1 MRCGVCREEGHTR
14 AKCPMVDNIM
24 DLYVQR
30 CYKMLLVIV
39 NGYYEHKWTYTDE
52 VRSSWNAVE
61 RSNHEVTLTPK
72 VLESMEMYR
81 DSSTALE
88 NVLTPVPSFIQ
99 SMPKHH
105 LNIIIGKLNN
115 PSFIIDKTLSD
126 ERKRS
131 KVYFRLL
138 SMADKYCINMS
149 NQLDYLE
156 SSSLMYTQYVLNSIN
171 LASLYEKLS
180 ENALGLPGFVP
191 VIKYF
196 ICADD
201 RRNLLKKLPKTS
213 LTKIKEL
220 DTKIRDK
227 KEEFRT
233 KESRVDSIE
242 EEIRKL
248 EKRIMEY
255 RREQHEIRNSGPRIE
270 QELKEIN
277 TMRDTYVKNGKKF
290 INTIYLKIPKPPP
303 VISFEP
309 SKQDDHSVKECCI
322 CYEDISVTNMCK
334 TDCGHEL
341 CVDCMMKISIELKR
355 NNNMCV
361 KRKCPYCRQ
370 NIRSLTGNVDV
381 MNRAVIKHCQSISI
395 RGINAIQKVSDH
407 IGGGDIT
414 PYLETVYSGYITPS
428 SPTSPPPDLIP
439 YTN

>member
-14 AKCPMVDNIM
+14 ANCLMVDNIM

-52 VRSSWNAVE
+52 VRSSWNVVE
-61 RSNHEVTLTPK
+61 RSNHEMTLTPK

-105 LNIIIGKLNN
+105 LNIIIGKLNKSLWFN
-115 PSFIIDKTLSD
+115 FNISKTDSD

-138 SMADKYCINMS
+138 SMADQYCINMS
-149 NQLDYLE
+149 SQLDYLE
-156 SSSLMYTQYVLNSIN
+156 SSSLMYNQYILNSIN
-171 LASLYEKLS
+171 LGSLYEKLTI
-180 ENALGLPGFVP
+180 NACGEIPA
-191 VIKYF
+191 IKYF
-196 ICADD
+196 IGADD
-201 RRNLLKKLPKTS
+201 RRNLLKKLPETY
-213 LTKIKEL
+213 LTKIKDL
-220 DTKIRDK
+220 DAKIRDK

-233 KESRVDSIE
+233 KDSRVDSIE
-242 EEIRKL
+242 EEIREL
-248 EKRIMEY
+248 EKRIMEC
-255 RREQHEIRNSGPRIE
+255 RRKQHEIRNSGPRIQE
-270 QELKEIN
+270 ELKEIN
-277 TMRDTYVKNGKKF
+277 TMRYAYVKNREIF
-290 INTIYLKIPKPPP
+290 INTIYSKIPKPPP
-303 VISFEP
+303 LISFEP

-322 CYEDISVTNMCK
+322 CYEDMSVTNMCK

-341 CVDCMMKISIELKR
+341 CVDCIMKISIELKR

-370 NIRSLTGNVDV
+370 KIRSLTGNVDV
-381 MNRAVIKHCQSISI
+381 MNRAVIKHCQSINI
-395 RGINAIQKVSDH
+395 RGINAIQKVIDH
-407 IGGGDIT
+407 IGGGNVSEDE
-414 PYLETVYSGYITPS
+414 LQQQLRLS
-428 SPTSPPPDLIP
+428 STIVIDE
-439 YTN
+439 

>member
-14 AKCPMVDNIM
+14 ANCPMVDNIM

-61 RSNHEVTLTPK
+61 RSNHEMTLTPK

-99 SMPKHH
+99 NMPKHH
-105 LNIIIGKLNN
+105 LNIIISKLNKPCWFN
-115 PSFIIDKTLSD
+115 FNISKTDSD

-138 SMADKYCINMS
+138 SMDDSYCIDMS
-149 NQLDYLE
+149 SQLDYLE
-156 SSSLMYTQYVLNSIN
+156 SSSLMYNQYVLNSIN
-171 LASLYEKLS
+171 LASFYEKLT
-180 ENALGLPGFVP
+180 ENACGHVP
-191 VIKYF
+191 AINYF

-201 RRNLLKKLPKTS
+201 RRNILRRLPNTY

-233 KESRVDSIE
+233 KESRIDSIE

-270 QELKEIN
+270 EELKEIN
-277 TMRDTYVKNGKKF
+277 TMRFTYIKNRETF
-290 INTIYLKIPKPPP
+290 INTIYSKIPKPPP
-303 VISFEP
+303 LISFES

-334 TDCGHEL
+334 TNCGHEL

-370 NIRSLTGNVDV
+370 KISSLTGNIDV
-381 MNRAVIKHCQSISI
+381 MNRAVIRHCQSINI
-395 RGINAIQKVSDH
+395 LGINAIQKVSDH
-407 IGGGDIT
+407 IGGGNVSEDE
-414 PYLETVYSGYITPS
+414 LRQLRPS
-428 SPTSPPPDLIP
+428 STIVIDE
-439 YTN
+439 